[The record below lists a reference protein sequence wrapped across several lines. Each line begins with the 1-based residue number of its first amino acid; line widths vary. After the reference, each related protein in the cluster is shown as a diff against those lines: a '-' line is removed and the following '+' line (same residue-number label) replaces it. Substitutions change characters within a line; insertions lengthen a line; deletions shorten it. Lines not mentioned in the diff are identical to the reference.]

1 MQAHNRRETM
11 GNSSSSTSL
20 PSAGVMTSSLLYD
33 HPPKT
38 ELPYDELPHELQGYF
53 QLRLYP
59 AHCAC
64 QVSGPVG
71 VPMTTVMASSSG
83 SRMPVLDLGTANSV
97 LEKFRILARY
107 HGAVKNTNPANYSKR
122 PIEMVAPITVGY
134 QTRFVTSP
142 AAYTSTVMAGM
153 VFDPGM
159 QEFVTA
165 PLPEFASLSEL
176 PVPLEP
182 SIVLGV
188 VPARVIAV
196 LPFSGIYHS
205 PDEVQR
211 PLQLLRS
218 QLVAAGLLGPHD
230 ELVWQ
235 VAQYNAVTGTGTAIP
250 HCDRRNELWVALKD
264 SNPQVQAALAGARN
278 LAAGGGVV
286 SPTTPQT
293 PLPPSPPRLYYQ

>member
-1 MQAHNRRETM
+1 MKTNKVNTQTLQCKRTNRREKKTM
-11 GNSSSSTSL
+11 GNSSSTSL

-38 ELPYDELPHELQGYF
+38 ELPYDTLPHELQGYF
-53 QLRLYP
+53 ELRLYP

-142 AAYTSTVMAGM
+142 AAYTSTVVAGM
-153 VFDPGM
+153 VFGPGM

-230 ELVWQ
+230 GTSCGSRSRTATPRSKRCSPAPGVW
-235 VAQYNAVTGTGTAIP
+235 
-250 HCDRRNELWVALKD
+250 RR
-264 SNPQVQAALAGARN
+264 
-278 LAAGGGVV
+278 VV
-286 SPTTPQT
+286 GLS
-293 PLPPSPPRLYYQ
+293 RLSHRRHRCHRLHHDYITNREIDFGQ